1 MINLLS
7 QVPPDLE
14 SSYQTMINR
23 SLLKSIYTHVNPHYP
38 YPNAP
43 LSLHHV
49 CGHQEK
55 RFGVP
60 VRRMVKWEKARAH

>member
-14 SSYQTMINR
+14 SSYQTMMNR
-23 SLLKSIYTHVNPHYP
+23 FLHKSIYTHVNPHYP

-43 LSLHHV
+43 LFPHHV

-55 RFGVP
+55 RSGVP
-60 VRRMVKWEKARAH
+60 VRRMVTWKKARAH

>member
-23 SLLKSIYTHVNPHYP
+23 SLHKSIYTHVNPHYP
-38 YPNAP
+38 IPMLHYPYIMSVAI
-43 LSLHHV
+43 
-49 CGHQEK
+49 K
-55 RFGVP
+55 RKDLV
-60 VRRMVKWEKARAH
+60 